1 MKNKLDNKKL
11 AVIHIVKKELGLS
24 DSEYR
29 KILQMVAGVNS
40 AKQLDYKSFRK
51 LMNYFVRSDHY
62 RINSLGMTIKQKM
75 FIDKLV
81 GDLGWDNSH
90 LRNFVNKYYGKSDIR
105 KLTKKEA
112 SKLIES
118 LKNLKEHEMAKVG
131 NEN

>member
-29 KILQMVAGVNS
+29 KILQKVTGVDS
-40 AKQLDYKSFRK
+40 AKQLDYKGFRK

-62 RINSLGMTIKQKM
+62 RVNSFGMTIKQKM

-81 GDLGWDNSH
+81 GDLEWDDIH
-90 LRNFVNKYYGKSDIR
+90 LRNFANKYYGKSDIK

-118 LKNLKEHEMAKVG
+118 LKNVKEHETAEVG

>member
-29 KILQMVAGVNS
+29 KILRKVAGVDS
-40 AKQLDYKSFRK
+40 AKELDYKGFRK

-62 RINSLGMTIKQKM
+62 RINSFGMTIKQKI
-75 FIDKLV
+75 FIDKLAS
-81 GDLGWDNSH
+81 DLEWDKKH
-90 LRNFVNKYYGKSDIR
+90 LSNFMSNYYGKSDVK

-118 LKNLKEHEMAKVG
+118 IKNVKEHDMEK
-131 NEN
+131 

>member
-11 AVIHIVKKELGLS
+11 AVIHIVKKELDLS

-29 KILQMVAGVNS
+29 KILKKVTGVDS
-40 AKQLDYKSFRK
+40 AKQLDYKGFRK

-62 RINSLGMTIKQKM
+62 RINSFGMTIKQKM

-81 GDLGWDNSH
+81 GGLGWDNKH
-90 LRNFVNKYYGKSDIR
+90 LRNFLNKYYGKTDIK
-105 KLTKKEA
+105 KLKKKEA

-118 LKNLKEHEMAKVG
+118 LKNVKEHKTAKVG
-131 NEN
+131 N